1 MFYVLDAKR
10 LTALED
16 ENAKLKQLLAEAE
29 PDKVMLKEIASMAR
43 EDRRASKNGPPSLL
57 PSTIR
62 RCPPLPIT
70 TLALALLLV
79 QIASRRSRSIAQGFF
94 NAGHVFAESI

>member
-57 PSTIR
+57 PSTIAG
-62 RCPPLPIT
+62 
-70 TLALALLLV
+70 ALRFHHDACARAPARADPRV
-79 QIASRRSRSIAQGFF
+79 DRGP
-94 NAGHVFAESI
+94 